1 MKFLSLTT
9 GPKLNYSINQAMNIG
24 IQPQNIV
31 STSKK
36 LYEIADII
44 VTQNIDNNLERESSL
59 LRLNIMKI
67 FILSGIYMFIIKN
80 FIYS

>member
-1 MKFLSLTT
+1 
-9 GPKLNYSINQAMNIG
+9 MNIG

-44 VTQNIDNNLERESSL
+44 VTQNTDNNLERESSL

>member
-9 GPKLNYSINQAMNIG
+9 GPKYINSINQAMNLG

-44 VTQNIDNNLERESSL
+44 VSQNTDNNLERESAL

-67 FILSGIYMFIIKN
+67 FIISGT
-80 FIYS
+80 YSL